1 MNLHQV
7 ELHLVD
13 FEKYLL
19 NPNDPSL
26 SEQKKLEFLHRIK
39 EIGKKLGSSFFGLI
53 KRQVNTE
60 AIIAYEATEI
70 LFHELETV
78 LNKRGYV
85 SIDNTPKSFYYIAY
99 DLNLHQEYYNSRY
112 DTYVTV
118 RCANKWFSKNYELE
132 VFVDKDFNFENYR
145 KEIADDMKW
154 AYDDF
159 KDDYDLDDL
168 YFDYTD
174 NPQTMISFIQEVHQA
189 LNVIEKV
196 TVHQLKEYY

>member
-26 SEQKKLEFLHRIK
+26 SEQKKLEFFHRIK

-60 AIIAYEATEI
+60 AIVAYEATEI
-70 LFHELETV
+70 LFDELAEV
-78 LNKRGYV
+78 LDRRGYV
-85 SIDNTPKSFYYIAY
+85 ASDRVPQSFYYIAY
-99 DLNLHQEYYNSRY
+99 DFNLHQSYYNSRF

-132 VFVDKDFNFENYR
+132 VFVDKDFNFENYK

-159 KDDYDLDDL
+159 KDDQDLDL
-168 YFDYTD
+168 YYDYTD
-174 NPQTMISFIQEVHQA
+174 NPQTMTSFIQEVHQA
-189 LNVIEKV
+189 LNIIEKV
-196 TVHQLKEYY
+196 TIHQLKQYY